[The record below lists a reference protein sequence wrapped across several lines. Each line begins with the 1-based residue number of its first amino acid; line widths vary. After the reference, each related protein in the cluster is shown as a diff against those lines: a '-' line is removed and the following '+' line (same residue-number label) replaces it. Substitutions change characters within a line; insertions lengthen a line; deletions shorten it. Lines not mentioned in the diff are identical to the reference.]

1 MRYMIAFEKAGP
13 VSAEVADWRSF
24 LLFLGLAAQCIDHG
38 DGFLESAERVRIGAE
53 VPGSWDGAAPRR
65 RLDHDDSGHLRM
77 Q

>member
-1 MRYMIAFEKAGP
+1 MSYMIPFLKAAP
-13 VSAEVADWRSF
+13 VSAEVAE
-24 LLFLGLAAQCIDHG
+24 G
-38 DGFLESAERVRIGAE
+38 DTFFPGAE